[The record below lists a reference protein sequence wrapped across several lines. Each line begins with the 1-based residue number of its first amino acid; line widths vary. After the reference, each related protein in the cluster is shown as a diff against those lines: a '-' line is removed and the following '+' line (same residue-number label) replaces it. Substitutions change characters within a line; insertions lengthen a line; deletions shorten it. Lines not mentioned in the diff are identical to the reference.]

1 MLIASLLTLC
11 LSAVFAAPS
20 LNQQLDDHWHLWKS
34 WHEKNYHEVGSIE
47 SVAEHKSIFNTIEKQ
62 HHDSLYTELL
72 FQWLPF
78 LLSSSERR
86 GLEENGVGEE
96 LEEN

>member
-47 SVAEHKSIFNTIEKQ
+47 SVAKHKSIFNTIEKQ
-62 HHDSLYTELL
+62 YHESLYRTS
-72 FQWLPF
+72 FSMAAISAFF
-78 LLSSSERR
+78 LRKKRAGREWCGRR
-86 GLEENGVGEE
+86 T
-96 LEEN
+96 